1 MTKILDVIH
10 TFDGYREVLNT
21 DLETKLFKRIR
32 NWRNAELVKSDWTQ
46 LADSVCDKA
55 AWATY
60 RQALRDLPASNAD
73 PRQIEL
79 PAQPGG
85 N

>member
-1 MTKILDVIH
+1 MTKAIDIL
-10 TFDGYREVLNT
+10 RS
-21 DLETKLFKRIR
+21 DLDPDTIPDEWILERVR
-32 NWRNAELVKSDWTQ
+32 NWRNVELIKSDWTQ
-46 LADSVCDKA
+46 VEDSPVDKA

-60 RQALRDLPASNAD
+60 RQALRDLPASNTD

-79 PAQPGG
+79 PTQPGG